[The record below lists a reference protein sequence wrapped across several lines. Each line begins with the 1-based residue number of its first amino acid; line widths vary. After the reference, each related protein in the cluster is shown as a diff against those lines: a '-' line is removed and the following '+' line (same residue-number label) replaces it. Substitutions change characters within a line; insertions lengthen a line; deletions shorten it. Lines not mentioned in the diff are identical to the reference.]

1 MSESS
6 LIFRC
11 TCWKDEIIHKNKFLF
26 YTGHVSIM
34 PNEGREKFTAA
45 DYFLKTDSEVKFENC
60 ASVHCLLQA
69 MILNVS
75 VSLQW
80 RATYIVKTELSPAY
94 CDKERNRCWP
104 VRHTAP
110 SKNSKDDSRLY
121 YANYASPRL
130 LLKLAKFRQERTDG
144 APVDADS
151 HTQKTS
157 APLHP

>member
-1 MSESS
+1 MKGEKNS
-6 LIFRC
+6 LQP
-11 TCWKDEIIHKNKFLF
+11 IISRKLIPKLN
-26 YTGHVSIM
+26 
-34 PNEGREKFTAA
+34 
-45 DYFLKTDSEVKFENC
+45 LKIVPQC
-60 ASVHCLLQA
+60 IALLQA

-75 VSLQW
+75 VNLQW

-130 LLKLAKFRQERTDG
+130 LLKLAKFRQMALRWMQTITLRKPALPSIPRRTLTQTTHKQSSINSET
-144 APVDADS
+144 AYKLSES
-151 HTQKTS
+151 HFM
-157 APLHP
+157 LHHCN

>member
-1 MSESS
+1 MKGEKNS
-6 LIFRC
+6 LQP
-11 TCWKDEIIHKNKFLF
+11 IISRKLIPKLN
-26 YTGHVSIM
+26 
-34 PNEGREKFTAA
+34 
-45 DYFLKTDSEVKFENC
+45 LKIVPQC
-60 ASVHCLLQA
+60 IALLQA

-75 VSLQW
+75 VNLQW

-144 APVDADS
+144 ALVDTDN

-157 APLHP
+157 APLHS